1 MKTKIYS
8 IIKLVTRVAVISL
21 LPASLMWVHILHH
34 GDSSPEAWEMWDA
47 TFYAIENFGQV
58 RVITVVVSIALFVGL
73 VVTLATWRAYYVVI
87 ELSGCLRRAY
97 RRILKHLR
105 EIITNGGAAK

>member
-1 MKTKIYS
+1 
-8 IIKLVTRVAVISL
+8 
-21 LPASLMWVHILHH
+21 
-34 GDSSPEAWEMWDA
+34 
-47 TFYAIENFGQV
+47 
-58 RVITVVVSIALFVGL
+58 
-73 VVTLATWRAYYVVI
+73 VVI